1 LHSSDE
7 LADRG
12 GVSGAAQ
19 AEVSAGISGVSDERR
34 TYLIFVQHRVPIL
47 RQRIRQLGRR
57 GKIELTSRAAL
68 LDRWTGSWMRF
79 VIDNEDSRSASGVL
93 PGHGII
99 RLPSRLL
106 RIPVWLWNDGSKPIW
121 RRRHRQGWITRA
133 LR

>member
-1 LHSSDE
+1 M
-7 LADRG
+7 
-12 GVSGAAQ
+12 
-19 AEVSAGISGVSDERR
+19 
-34 TYLIFVQHRVPIL
+34 IFVQHRVPIL
-47 RQRIRQLGRR
+47 RQRIRQLGRQ

-68 LDRWTGSWMRF
+68 LDRWSGSWMRF

-93 PGHGII
+93 PGLGII